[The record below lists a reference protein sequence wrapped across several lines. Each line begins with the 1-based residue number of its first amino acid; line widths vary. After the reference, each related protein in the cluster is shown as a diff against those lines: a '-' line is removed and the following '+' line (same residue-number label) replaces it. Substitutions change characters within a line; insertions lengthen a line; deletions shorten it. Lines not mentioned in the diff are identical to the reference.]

1 MNVPSTKEKQ
11 TCPNPSN
18 PVSLVHIKPKVNATA
33 ATNVQLSGSSNVAS
47 YFSDAEQEFKNLS
60 PSRTSQNSDNSI
72 ITQDFDLKKSEQ
84 TPNSLT
90 RNNDPSLTK
99 KLSESSSHSKL
110 SDLAHKMSD
119 FLFSTRRSIDTS
131 CQNLASDQGSLRN
144 TDSSN
149 PSPVQ
154 SRESSFVSLSSL
166 ARSGAR
172 PVASKRRSFLFRP
185 NLSPSRNSAN
195 SIFNNGDHYN
205 ANNITINKTNPD
217 SSFTLNPNS
226 SNASLNSNTIKNSPC
241 NFPYNA
247 TTNTVNTNSSKVKE
261 THYVHVEYDP
271 VTRKRILNTYEILK
285 DIGAGQHGRVKLAKD
300 LATGT
305 KVAIKIVNRTGKPA
319 LMLSRLSR
327 GKTQTQEDKIR
338 KEVAIMK
345 KCDHPHVVKLIEV
358 LDAEN
363 SRKIYLVLEY
373 LEKGEIKW
381 QISPEEVLL
390 AVKSKSE
397 INNLSGEITIKDCIL
412 EPLLSLEQTKKI
424 FRDILGGLEYLHY
437 QGIIHRDIKPSNLLV
452 SHDDNVKISDFGVS
466 FADNLDGE
474 TQDDVELAKTAGT
487 PAFLAPELC
496 GTEGKNMKVTYKIDI
511 WALGVTL
518 YCFVFGCLPFYA
530 DSEYQLFQN
539 ICHDDVKFPDMTRWR
554 VATPLTD
561 HEFQMAKDL
570 ILKLLDK
577 NPETRLEVEDIK
589 KHPFVLEG
597 LPGQRWQDDDKYL
610 DKNKKIKVSSEE
622 VDDAVVGMGS
632 RIRKR
637 ISDAFKKRR
646 TLIDFEKNS
655 NSQKEKEKQLVDSDL
670 LLGNTPL
677 TGLKDDCGYILSEKK
692 PPNEDNINDKSQ
704 VSLNLLNDHSE
715 CSYKPSRSTTCLC
728 FANARGR
735 SESSEATKEG
745 ITSWKSNLQDATD
758 AFGSVEHDESPLCT
772 SSPGAKNFNVENDS
786 ASDES
791 DAESYDYRKELN
803 CDNNEGQ
810 IESVQLTVNPSFASL
825 DSFYDDSYSKFV
837 NPGATVGSTAYTS
850 FGSFSGRTHN
860 MPNATRMPSIH
871 SNRPPFNSA
880 TASAESTH
888 SSESRESI
896 AMVRNN
902 SRSPSGAPFKLP
914 GSIQTNINNLR
925 GRPSRTKA
933 SPVTDG
939 PILSSARVSRNAS
952 KGILPTNT
960 MLNATSSIVKNLPS
974 GGHKNT
980 AFKGMVDSDSSSED
994 EERPIEFKGRK
1005 DSDKSASNSFRDNIP
1020 KPMTNSRVTMRKAYF
1035 TGGDDEK
1042 DDEDSSDNNISG
1054 VSNLHVDKKNSISGT
1069 NKNIRNA
1076 EETLTNNNKTSLPT
1090 KSSIYG
1096 TKLRLVHQSFDQ
1108 TDDSDSDD
1116 SDDNDTELFLSFGK
1130 PKAVSNSL
1138 NSPSNSISSQGAQ
1151 ASTGNSGSG
1160 RNSSSGNSKDVL
1172 ASYVSAENIL
1182 SLSNPTIVDV
1192 PANLFESEKSSLDG
1206 NVRNVNNNVNRS
1218 FVFSENGAIE
1228 DELAV
1233 LSINQDDGF
1242 CDQ

>member
-1 MNVPSTKEKQ
+1 MNVSSTKKKE

-18 PVSLVHIKPKVNATA
+18 PVSLVHIKPKVIATA
-33 ATNVQLSGSSNVAS
+33 TTNVQISGSSNATS
-47 YFSDAEQEFKNLS
+47 SFSDAEQEFKNLS
-60 PSRTSQNSDNSI
+60 PSRTSQSSDNSI
-72 ITQDFDLKKSEQ
+72 ITQDSDLKKIEQ
-84 TPNSLT
+84 SPYFLT
-90 RNNDPSLTK
+90 RNNDLSQAK
-99 KLSESSSHSKL
+99 KLPESGSHSKL

-131 CQNLASDQGSLRN
+131 CQNLAADQGSLRN
-144 TDSSN
+144 NDSSN

-172 PVASKRRSFLFRP
+172 PVPSKRRSFLFRP
-185 NLSPSRNSAN
+185 NLSPPRSSAN
-195 SIFNNGDHYN
+195 S
-205 ANNITINKTNPD
+205 TINNVDHHNALNNKINPD
-217 SSFTLNPNS
+217 SCFTLNPNS
-226 SNASLNSNTIKNSPC
+226 SNASLDSNTIKNSPC
-241 NFPYNA
+241 NFSCSVN
-247 TTNTVNTNSSKVKE
+247 TNTVNTNSSKVKE

-305 KVAIKIVNRTGKPA
+305 RVAIKIVDRTGKPA

-381 QISPEEVLL
+381 QISPEEVLSM
-390 AVKSKSE
+390 VKSKSDKVS
-397 INNLSGEITIKDCIL
+397 LSGEITIKDCIF

-424 FRDILGGLEYLHY
+424 FRDVLGGLEYLHY

-496 GTEGKNMKVTYKIDI
+496 GTEGKSMKVTYKIDI

-518 YCFVFGCLPFYA
+518 YCFIFGCLPFYA

-539 ICHDDVKFPDMTRWR
+539 ICHDDIKFPDMTRWR
-554 VATPLTD
+554 VATPLDD

-570 ILKLLDK
+570 IVKLLDK
-577 NPETRLEVEDIK
+577 NPETRLEIEEIK
-589 KHPFVLEG
+589 KHPFVLDG
-597 LPGQRWQDDDKYL
+597 LDGQKWQDDDKYL
-610 DKNKKIKVSSEE
+610 DKNTKIKVSSEE
-622 VDDAVVGMGS
+622 VDDAVVGIGS
-632 RIRKR
+632 RIKKR
-637 ISDAFKKRR
+637 ISDAFKRR
-646 TLIDFEKNS
+646 KTLVDFEKSLNG
-655 NSQKEKEKQLVDSDL
+655 QKDKEKQTIDSDL

-677 TGLKDDCGYILSEKK
+677 SGLKDDCGYILSEK
-692 PPNEDNINDKSQ
+692 NTLNDDSINAKSQ
-704 VSLNLLNDHSE
+704 LSLNLLNDHSE
-715 CSYKPSRSTTCLC
+715 CSYNPSSSTTCLC
-728 FANARGR
+728 VANARGR

-745 ITSWKSNLQDATD
+745 SPVEKNNDQHAINAL
-758 AFGSVEHDESPLCT
+758 GREEHDESPLCT
-772 SSPGAKNFNVENDS
+772 SSPGAKNYSVENYD
-786 ASDES
+786 ASDGS
-791 DAESYDYRKELN
+791 DAESYDYRKDLK
-803 CDNNEGQ
+803 CDDNEGQ
-810 IESVQLTVNPSFASL
+810 VESVQLTVNPSFASL
-825 DSFYDDSYSKFV
+825 DSFYDDSYSKFI
-837 NPGATVGSTAYTS
+837 NPATTVGSSTYTG
-850 FGSFSGRTHN
+850 FGSFSGRNN
-860 MPNATRMPSIH
+860 MPNATRMPSLH
-871 SNRPPFNSA
+871 SNRPSLNSA
-880 TASAESTH
+880 AASAESTH

-914 GSIQTNINNLR
+914 GSIQTNFNNLR
-925 GRPSRTKA
+925 GRPPRTKA
-933 SPVTDG
+933 SPATDG
-939 PILSSARVSRNAS
+939 PILSSARISRNAP
-952 KGILPTNT
+952 KGMLPTNSI
-960 MLNATSSIVKNLPS
+960 LNAASSIVKNLPS
-974 GGHKNT
+974 ESHKNT
-980 AFKGMVDSDSSSED
+980 AFKGIVESDSSSED
-994 EERPIEFKGRK
+994 EEKPIEFKGRR
-1005 DSDKSASNSFRDNIP
+1005 DSDKSASDIRDNVP
-1020 KPMTNSRVTMRKAYF
+1020 KPMTNSKVATRKAYF
-1035 TGGDDEK
+1035 TSGDDEK
-1042 DDEDSSDNNISG
+1042 DDEGSSNNDISG
-1054 VSNLHVDKKNSISGT
+1054 VSNSLFNKKESITGT

-1076 EETLTNNNKTSLPT
+1076 EETLTKNSQALLPT

-1108 TDDSDSDD
+1108 TENGSDSDD
-1116 SDDNDTELFLSFGK
+1116 SDDNDAELFLSFGK
-1130 PKAVSNSL
+1130 PKVVSNIL
-1138 NSPSNSISSQGAQ
+1138 NSPGNSISSQGAQ
-1151 ASTGNSGSG
+1151 TSTGKSESE
-1160 RNSSSGNSKDVL
+1160 RNSSRGDSKEVI

-1182 SLSNPTIVDV
+1182 SLSKPTIVDV
-1192 PANLFESEKSSLDG
+1192 PDNLFESEKSSLDG
-1206 NVRNVNNNVNRS
+1206 KNRNINNNPNRS

-1233 LSINQDDGF
+1233 LSINQDDVF